1 MAVLEVVQIGNP
13 VLKAKAEPVEKINK
27 QILKILDDMADTMYA
42 SDGVGLAAPQIGV
55 SKRIIIVDIGEGLI
69 ELINPEI
76 VSAEG
81 SVVDQEG
88 CLSVAG
94 FFGDVARA
102 QKVVVQGL
110 KRQGKRVKIKAVD
123 FLARALQHEIDHLEG
138 RLFVDLAVNLKK
150 LQATKEQVDE

>member
-110 KRQGKRVKIKAVD
+110 NRQGKRVKIKAID

-138 RLFVDLAVNLKK
+138 RLFVDLAVNLRK

>member
-110 KRQGKRVKIKAVD
+110 NRQGKRVKIKAAD

>member
-76 VSAEG
+76 LSAEG

-110 KRQGKRVKIKAVD
+110 NRQGKRVKIKAVD

>member
-110 KRQGKRVKIKAVD
+110 NRQGKRVKIKAID

>member
-110 KRQGKRVKIKAVD
+110 NRQGKRVKIKAVH

>member
-110 KRQGKRVKIKAVD
+110 NRQGK
-123 FLARALQHEIDHLEG
+123 E
-138 RLFVDLAVNLKK
+138 
-150 LQATKEQVDE
+150 

>member
-110 KRQGKRVKIKAVD
+110 NRQGKRVKIKAVD
-123 FLARALQHEIDHLEG
+123 FLARALQHEIDHLDG
-138 RLFVDLAVNLKK
+138 ILFVERAQSVFRER
-150 LQATKEQVDE
+150 KE

>member
-27 QILKILDDMADTMYA
+27 QILKILYDMADTMYA

-110 KRQGKRVKIKAVD
+110 NRQGKRVKIKAVD

>member
-110 KRQGKRVKIKAVD
+110 NRQGKRVKIKAVD

-138 RLFVDLAVNLKK
+138 RLFVDFAVNLKK

>member
-55 SKRIIIVDIGEGLI
+55 SKRIIIVDICEGLI

-110 KRQGKRVKIKAVD
+110 NRQGKRVKIKAID

>member
-110 KRQGKRVKIKAVD
+110 NRQGKRVKIKAVD
-123 FLARALQHEIDHLEG
+123 FLARALQHEIDHLEE

>member
-69 ELINPEI
+69 EMINPEI

-110 KRQGKRVKIKAVD
+110 NRQGKRVKIKAVD

>member
-13 VLKAKAEPVEKINK
+13 VLKAKAEPVEKIYK

-110 KRQGKRVKIKAVD
+110 NRQGKRVKIKAVD

>member
-110 KRQGKRVKIKAVD
+110 NRQGKRVKIKAVD

-138 RLFVDLAVNLKK
+138 R
-150 LQATKEQVDE
+150 

>member
-13 VLKAKAEPVEKINK
+13 VLKAKAGPVEKINK

-110 KRQGKRVKIKAVD
+110 NRQGKRVKIKAVD

>member
-110 KRQGKRVKIKAVD
+110 NRQGKRVKIKAVD

>member
-110 KRQGKRVKIKAVD
+110 NRQGKRVKIKAVD

-150 LQATKEQVDE
+150 LQAAKEQVDE

>member
-1 MAVLEVVQIGNP
+1 MAVLEVVQIGSP
-13 VLKAKAEPVEKINK
+13 VLKAKAEPVDKINK

-110 KRQGKRVKIKAVD
+110 NRQGKRVKIKAVD

>member
-1 MAVLEVVQIGNP
+1 MAVLEVVQMGNP

-110 KRQGKRVKIKAVD
+110 NRQGKRVKIKAVD